1 MNKMSWVIGGI
12 IVLAIVAGVLWNSQ
26 QSRTV
31 EVMQVSESQVTE
43 TDSFDDM
50 RQDLEGTNIFIEDS
64 DYSTVTTD
72 INGL

>member
-1 MNKMSWVIGGI
+1 MIGGI
-12 IVLAIVAGVLWNSQ
+12 IVFAVVAGALWNSQ
-26 QSRTV
+26 QSRPV
-31 EVMQVSESQVTE
+31 EVMQVSESEVTE

-50 RQDLEGTNIFIEDS
+50 RQDLEGTNIIIEDS